1 MNNNQAM
8 LEALK
13 RLSPAKLAARV
24 PAWAKFHDL
33 GKPPVPWAGKPAK
46 FPQRVTVRKTR
57 EKTAYPARSLKAV
70 AAYVRKFERQNGLIV
85 TPRKPRKVK
94 PLPLPFDFPQQ
105 LEREAA

>member
-1 MNNNQAM
+1 MDNNQAM

-57 EKTAYPARSLKAV
+57 EKTHYPPASLKAV
-70 AAYVRKFERQNGLIV
+70 AAYVRKFERKNGLV
-85 TPRKPRKVK
+85 VVPRKPRTVK
-94 PLPLPFDFPQQ
+94 PLPLPF
-105 LEREAA
+105 ERAEQSQRRAA